1 MWFNNILRDQRE
13 TAAMSSATFAVI
25 RIARHFNASAEQ
37 VFDAWL
43 DPGKAGRWLFATPTG
58 AMLRVEIDA
67 RVGGRF
73 LFIERR
79 DGEDM
84 EHMGEYLEM
93 DRPKRLVF
101 TFAVPKLSPLYTRV
115 SIDIVPARTG
125 CELTL
130 VHEGVLPEYETRVQ
144 SGWSEIVSGLT
155 GCGATTA
162 RDQASQS

>member
-1 MWFNNILRDQRE
+1 
-13 TAAMSSATFAVI
+13 MSSATFAVI

-101 TFAVPKLSPLYTRV
+101 TFAVQKLSPLYTRV

-155 GCGATTA
+155 ASLATTA

>member
-1 MWFNNILRDQRE
+1 MPGADQRE
-13 TAAMSSATFAVI
+13 AATMSTGTFAVI
-25 RIARHFNASAEQ
+25 RIARHFDASAER

-43 DPGKAGRWLFATPTG
+43 DPEKAGRWLFATPTG
-58 AMLRVEIDA
+58 EMLRVEIDA

-73 LFIERR
+73 LFVERR
-79 DGEDM
+79 DGADM

-115 SIDIVPARTG
+115 SIDIVAARSG

-130 VHEGVLPEYETRVQ
+130 VHEGVLPEYEARVQ
-144 SGWSEIVSGLT
+144 SGWSEILNGLT
-155 GCGATTA
+155 ASLATSA
-162 RDQASQS
+162 RDQTPHA